1 MPENVDAQPRPARPR
16 QLLTQ
21 NRELKAIGVWNWTLP
36 AWAGR
41 LPDGRTFNTCPSA
54 GICARVCYARQGT
67 YLWPVVRA
75 KHHANLAFVLDFS
88 GRDVHEGASDLLL
101 SVADMFATTGAA
113 RSSAAACRGCSRP
126 VSAYE

>member
-1 MPENVDAQPRPARPR
+1 MPENLDVQPLPARPR

-54 GICARVCYARQGT
+54 GICARVCYARAPT
-67 YLWPVVRA
+67 C
-75 KHHANLAFVLDFS
+75 
-88 GRDVHEGASDLLL
+88 GRSCAS
-101 SVADMFATTGAA
+101 STTPTWH
-113 RSSAAACRGCSRP
+113 SSSTICPAGKPPC
-126 VSAYE
+126 